1 MDKELKDFLCKE
13 TVFGDLG
20 NENILHEFPAFGR
33 NIGEAINSGNII
45 NFSKELSSSLDEM
58 DLYKASLISNFIG
71 FACEK
76 EEDTSAGQGVI
87 ELLAKSCI
95 NLYNM
100 FNSLEEDGEY
110 EEMPDFQEIYNKNPD
125 WARAY
130 YGFNILCVSAMAF
143 LTRDTG
149 LRKLLEDKG
158 IEEEITY
165 LVEETPESPYLKSI
179 YYVSCILKT
188 CSGLKLLVLH
198 TGRKKGFFATASDL
212 NNCFHLLYLLE
223 EQIAEKFG
231 ESYGMSGFD
240 AASPLIEL
248 AHGAYPDDC
257 WDKHYN
263 THFMECNYS
272 VAGSKEVDP
281 QDAIMS
287 LVWGEMPPDAIP
299 AIDGYAI
306 IILMDTEIHR
316 GFDAGFLATPHSAL
330 KPCVHIEKELD
341 SQEYNEWKS
350 KIEKVLE

>member
-212 NNCFHLLYLLE
+212 NNCFHLL
-223 EQIAEKFG
+223 
-231 ESYGMSGFD
+231 
-240 AASPLIEL
+240 
-248 AHGAYPDDC
+248 
-257 WDKHYN
+257 
-263 THFMECNYS
+263 
-272 VAGSKEVDP
+272 
-281 QDAIMS
+281 
-287 LVWGEMPPDAIP
+287 
-299 AIDGYAI
+299 
-306 IILMDTEIHR
+306 
-316 GFDAGFLATPHSAL
+316 FL
-330 KPCVHIEKELD
+330 
-341 SQEYNEWKS
+341 
-350 KIEKVLE
+350 